1 MSVKRVETLGEI
13 QRWLFDN
20 DLFSF
25 NVISKE
31 NVPQES
37 LDNGGDANI
46 YICANSQTED
56 NVDEIEVEKETL
68 AIEIF
73 NKFLAGDKEVTK
85 YVTEDDNL
93 VLIDSGWFVT
103 SNIDDCRNLE
113 NPDLIVVDGYL
124 YDLWYEKV
132 FSKEQF
138 ERLKE
143 KFNSDDLDYDDY
155 DYEEILA
162 MIK

>member
-1 MSVKRVETLGEI
+1 MSVRRVETLGEI

-20 DLFSF
+20 NMFSF

-37 LDNGGDANI
+37 LDKGGDANI
-46 YICANSQTED
+46 YICVNSDTED
-56 NVDEIEVEKETL
+56 NVDEIPVEKETL
-68 AIEIF
+68 AIDIF

-93 VLIDSGWFVT
+93 VLVGSGWSVT
-103 SNIDDCRNLE
+103 DRIPDCRNLE
-113 NPDLIVVDGYL
+113 NSDLIVVDGYL

-138 ERLKE
+138 EKLKE
-143 KFNSDDLDYDDY
+143 RFNEDNLDYEDY
-155 DYEEILA
+155 NYEEILD